1 MTPTGAPAQLRYY
14 IPLAAIPGRR
24 PTDGTEPYLR
34 PEVGFNP
41 NWFHAHCG
49 IDFSRRW
56 HEDPAY
62 RLDAIRVMAAEIRRR
77 FPGHALGGVEAD
89 RDPSDLL
96 TGIYGAA
103 VMGGIFG
110 LPIRF
115 FPNAWPAN
123 RGEPLADEAVGRLE
137 PPDLDRNEFFQGL
150 LDQVDRVTALT
161 GTAAGYLNWQGVLN
175 TSYRLRGEAI
185 FTDLIEDP
193 PRAQHIFEV
202 VTATMIEA
210 VQRFYARQRRHGFA
224 VRFLSIAN
232 CMLNMISPAQYR
244 QHLLRHD
251 LRLREAFDVFG
262 IHNCAWSID
271 PHTDAYAAIPR
282 LAYIDM
288 GLASDLRRARRLFP
302 EARRNLLYTPMDVKA
317 KPWGAIQADLDRI
330 ARELGPCDLGLPD
343 LEADVP
349 DERIRA
355 ILGYCQELSA
365 RYAAGTSLA

>member
-1 MTPTGAPAQLRYY
+1 MVSTDAPPQLRYY
-14 IPLAAIPGRR
+14 IALSAIPGRR
-24 PTDGTEPYLR
+24 SADGAEPYLR

-41 NWFHAHCG
+41 NWFHVHCG

-62 RLDAIRVMAAEIRRR
+62 RLDTIRTMAAEIRRR
-77 FPGHALGGVEAD
+77 FPGHAIGSVAPD

-110 LPIRF
+110 LPVRY

-123 RGEPLADEAVGRLE
+123 RGEPLADEAVGSLE
-137 PPDLDRNEFFQGL
+137 PPDLDRSEFFQAL
-150 LDQVDRVTALT
+150 LAQVDRVAALT
-161 GTAAGYLNWQGVLN
+161 GSAEGYLNWQGVLN

-193 PRAQHIFEV
+193 PRAHHIFEI
-202 VTATMIEA
+202 VTATMIGA
-210 VQRFYARQRRHGFA
+210 VRAFYARQRRYGFE

-244 QHLLRHD
+244 RHLLRYD
-251 LRLREAFDVFG
+251 LRLREAFEIFG

-271 PHTDAYAAIPR
+271 PHTEAYATIPR

-288 GLASDLRRARRLFP
+288 GMTSDLARARRLFP
-302 EARRNLLYTPMDVKA
+302 EARRNLLYTPMDVKN
-317 KPWGAIQADLDRI
+317 KPWAEIAADLARI
-330 ARELGPCDLGLPD
+330 AEELGPCDLGLPD
-343 LEADVP
+343 LEVDVS
-349 DERIRA
+349 DERILAVLDSCRKVS
-355 ILGYCQELSA
+355 LN
-365 RYAAGTSLA
+365 YA